1 MTETVAPEFA
11 DFIRAER
18 QASRLPQAATRTRM
32 AEGDV
37 FPGVFIAAARLDP
50 LLRVA
55 ARRAAGFF
63 RATKRTEVVWVQ
75 GDSELAVNFAG
86 VGVQAGDGT
95 LLVTL
100 PVRCDQVGKAT
111 VGVLFAVGS
120 PNAPAGLYA
129 ATAGRP
135 SGPEPVVAAWSEALV
150 AFAWNCLLELV
161 GGMAAAV
168 GKDQRGNLLVPVELS
183 ARRQG
188 IEIVPMAR
196 FRFSGSSTLKS
207 STSKSPAVKP

>member
-1 MTETVAPEFA
+1 MAETVAPEFV
-11 DFIRAER
+11 DFIQAER
-18 QASRLPQAATRTRM
+18 LASRLPQAAARTKM

-37 FPGVFIAAARLDP
+37 YPGVFIAAGRLNP

-63 RATKRTEVVWVQ
+63 RASKRTEVIWVE
-75 GDSELAVNFAG
+75 GDNELAVNFAE

-95 LLVTL
+95 LQVSI
-100 PVRCDQVGKAT
+100 PVRCDQIGKGT
-111 VGVLFAVGS
+111 VTVLFAVGA

-135 SGPEPVVAAWSEALV
+135 TGPEAVVAIWSQALV

-161 GGMAAAV
+161 SGMAAAV

-196 FRFSGSSTLKS
+196 FRFAGSSTLK
-207 STSKSPAVKP
+207 TAVKP